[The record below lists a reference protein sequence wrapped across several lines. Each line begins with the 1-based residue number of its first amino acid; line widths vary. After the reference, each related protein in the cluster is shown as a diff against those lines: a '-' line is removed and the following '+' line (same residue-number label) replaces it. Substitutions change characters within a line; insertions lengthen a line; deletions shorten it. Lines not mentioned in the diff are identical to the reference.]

1 MDKEGTMVQKLRKKT
16 NRTQRIFVLVMLS
29 LLILGVGAQS
39 LEARACERAFG
50 YCMGEIIAPGNM
62 IWFIYCANGY
72 AFCKKYVD

>member
-1 MDKEGTMVQKLRKKT
+1 MVQKLRKKT

-72 AFCKKYVD
+72 AFCKKYID

>member
-1 MDKEGTMVQKLRKKT
+1 MVQKLRKKT
-16 NRTQRIFVLVMLS
+16 NRTQRIFVLVLLS
-29 LLILGVGAQS
+29 LLVIGVGAQS

>member
-1 MDKEGTMVQKLRKKT
+1 
-16 NRTQRIFVLVMLS
+16 MLS

-72 AFCKKYVD
+72 AFCKKYID

>member
-1 MDKEGTMVQKLRKKT
+1 MVQKLRKKT
-16 NRTQRIFVLVMLS
+16 NRTQRIFVLVLLS
-29 LLILGVGAQS
+29 LLIIGVGAQS

-72 AFCKKYVD
+72 AFCKKYID